1 MPHILL
7 SNCNKPFSNFT
18 YLGIST
24 ITIDYMNIGV
34 LYNVIVQSI
43 VLEVSVTGRVN
54 SNRKGR

>member
-24 ITIDYMNIGV
+24 ITIDYIYIGV